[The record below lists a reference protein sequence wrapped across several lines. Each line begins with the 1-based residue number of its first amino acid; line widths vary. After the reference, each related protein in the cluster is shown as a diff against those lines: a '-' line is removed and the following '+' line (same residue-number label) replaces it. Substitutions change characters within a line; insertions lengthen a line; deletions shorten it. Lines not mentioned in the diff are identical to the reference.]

1 MPLLIRFQI
10 NPTDKQFDA
19 LVVLCS
25 CGRRIKPVTIN
36 LPARTNVP
44 AYIWSVKCNVCVELR
59 RRVTSAGA
67 RTSLLI
73 NVLTATGR
81 ALPATAPIVAADKTV
96 TASSASA
103 AGQTRDGQD
112 TRVNKRH
119 HRYSSRC
126 DG

>member
-1 MPLLIRFQI
+1 MWSP
-10 NPTDKQFDA
+10 
-19 LVVLCS
+19 V
-25 CGRRIKPVTIN
+25 RRIKPVTIN
-36 LPARTNVP
+36 YLPVRTYLP
-44 AYIWSVKCNVCVELR
+44 AYIWSGRSVKCNVCVELR
-59 RRVTSAGA
+59 RWVTSAGA

-96 TASSASA
+96 TAAASAAA

-112 TRVNKRH
+112 TRLNKRH
-119 HRYSSRC
+119 RYGSRC